1 MHVHTAPHIQMHTYT
16 QPVQVQKCKMRQTHV
31 QELKQEAREIA
42 QQLRELTVLTE
53 DQVQFPALTW

>member
-1 MHVHTAPHIQMHTYT
+1 MHTYT